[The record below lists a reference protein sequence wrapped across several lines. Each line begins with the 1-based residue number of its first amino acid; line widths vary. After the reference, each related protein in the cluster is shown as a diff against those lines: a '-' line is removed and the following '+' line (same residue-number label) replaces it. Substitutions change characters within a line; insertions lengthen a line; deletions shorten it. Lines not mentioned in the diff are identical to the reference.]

1 MKMPW
6 MTYTAALVALVL
18 AGCGSSNSSSST
30 SSAAGSTSASTSSTS
45 SAAPSAGT
53 FKSGFSTDRVQFRTL
68 GLDLRKEI
76 TTAQTKTDAQLAT
89 EIAALAVRAK
99 QQAALLSQLSPP
111 AKYQSALQ
119 RLVTAFNA
127 VAVDLQKISVAATKN
142 DGPAA
147 KAATETLIR
156 DSAKVKTTD
165 DAITTGLKLP
175 ANG

>member
-1 MKMPW
+1 MKIRS

-18 AGCGSSNSSSST
+18 AGCGSKSSSSST
-30 SSAAGSTSASTSSTS
+30 SSSSSSAAASTSSTS
-45 SAAPSAGT
+45 SGAPSAST
-53 FKSGFSTDRVQFRTL
+53 FKSGFSTDRVQFRKL
-68 GLDLRKEI
+68 GVDLQKDI

-119 RLVTAFNA
+119 SLVTAFNA
-127 VAVDLQKISVAATKN
+127 VAADLHKISVAATNN

-147 KAATETLIR
+147 KAATVTLIH
-156 DSAKVKTTD
+156 DSVKVKAAD
-165 DAITTGLKLP
+165 VAITTGLKLP
-175 ANG
+175 ANS